1 MPNPVIAMV
10 LAVFYFTYKQSFSK
24 AECLCSY
31 LPVLQVFRS
40 GSLKTT
46 IAVNGYAIYGYV
58 IASRDKITA
67 WQSPTLTPFRQPEN
81 SV

>member
-1 MPNPVIAMV
+1 MNTFCAKFVPNPVIAR
-10 LAVFYFTYKQSFSK
+10 LSAVFYFNYKQSLSK

-40 GSLKTT
+40 GCLKTT

-58 IASRDKITA
+58 M
-67 WQSPTLTPFRQPEN
+67 
-81 SV
+81 